1 MGSVNVFNTSLK
13 LKNVEFKRIS
23 SEDAINIINSNF
35 DIKDI
40 YFIETGS
47 DSIDFDFSEG
57 IIENANF
64 MHIGNDAIDF
74 SGSKVILNNAYFSSI
89 SDKAIS
95 VGENSKVELSNIF
108 ADKSY
113 VGIAAKDGSNVI
125 AKNIKMNGV
134 KIPFSS
140 FIKKFEY
147 SYPSLYLENLDVKNY
162 HEKWIV
168 DRKSKIYFDQIK
180 VGKITKDIIP
190 IIYRK
195 RLNG

>member
-1 MGSVNVFNTSLK
+1 M
-13 LKNVEFKRIS
+13 
-23 SEDAINIINSNF
+23 
-35 DIKDI
+35 
-40 YFIETGS
+40 
-47 DSIDFDFSEG
+47 
-57 IIENANF
+57 
-64 MHIGNDAIDF
+64 
-74 SGSKVILNNAYFSSI
+74 ILNNAYFSSI

-134 KIPFSS
+134 KKPFSS

-195 RLNG
+195 EIERIK